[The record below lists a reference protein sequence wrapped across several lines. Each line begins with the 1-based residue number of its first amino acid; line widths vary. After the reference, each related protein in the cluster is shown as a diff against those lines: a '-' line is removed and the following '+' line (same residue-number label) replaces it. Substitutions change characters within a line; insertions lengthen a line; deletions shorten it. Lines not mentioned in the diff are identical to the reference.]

1 MNRYAE
7 SDPPHDHTVTTFGV
21 IRHAETVWNREKRIQ
36 GHQDSPLT
44 TEGEMMAD
52 RWGLTL
58 RVFHWDRILAS
69 DTGRAT
75 ATARRINTRLQLPM
89 ELDPRLRELDWGRWT
104 TKTLAQLRQEEGD
117 LLAIQERAGWDFQP
131 PQGESRR
138 GQLARCRR
146 TLLEFAERYPGD
158 SILVV
163 THGGVIKCLA
173 NSLPDSGPP
182 AADEIGASS
191 YRLLWLAAAAGR
203 LSSGGRH
210 ALVLP

>member
-104 TKTLAQLRQEEGD
+104 SRTLARIRAEDAAEVAAQE
-117 LLAIQERAGWDFQP
+117 AAGWKFRP
-131 PQGESRR
+131 PGGESRR
-138 GQLARCRR
+138 QQMERSRQALIDAARRW
-146 TLLEFAERYPGD
+146 PGAC
-158 SILVV
+158 ILVV
-163 THGGVIKCLA
+163 THEGVIKGLA
-173 NSLPDSGPP
+173 HHLCGRAYV
-182 AADEIGASS
+182 AADAVCLQP
-191 YRLLWLAAAAGR
+191 YHLHWLEVV
-203 LSSGGRH
+203 GGRM
-210 ALVLP
+210 ALAELNARALA

>member
-1 MNRYAE
+1 MNRYAGI
-7 SDPPHDHTVTTFGV
+7 DPPHDKTATTFGV

-44 TEGEMMAD
+44 PEGERMAD
-52 RWGLTL
+52 RWGLAL

-69 DTGRAT
+69 DTGRAV
-75 ATARRINTRLQLPM
+75 ATARRINARLQLPL

-104 TKTLAQLRQEEGD
+104 TKTLAQLRQEESD
-117 LLAIQERAGWDFQP
+117 LLAVQERAGWDFQP

-138 GQLARCRR
+138 SQLARCRR
-146 TLLEFAERYPGD
+146 TLLEAAVRYPGE

-163 THGGVIKCLA
+163 THGGAIKCLA
-173 NSLPDSGPP
+173 NSLSDSGPLP
-182 AADEIGASS
+182 VDEIGASS

-203 LSSGGRH
+203 LSPGGRS
-210 ALVLP
+210 AMVLP